1 MKNNFYTEDSIESLT
16 PIEHVQLRPG
26 MYIGSTENPNQLLL
40 EIFSNALDEHNI
52 GHGNLIIVDVDEK
65 TGECHVLD
73 EAQGFPINQIRED
86 GKTILEASFSVLN
99 TSGKYSDD
107 GVYEGTSLGLNGIGA
122 KAANFLSETF
132 KVISW
137 NEKNY
142 ESLTFKDGVLQERKI
157 GKTKELEVNSK
168 TGTDIRYLPKTKY
181 FSSIHTDISFFK
193 KFFNDICCLCND
205 LSIKFND
212 ELIHHDS
219 IEDILDLKKGN
230 NFEVTKSRLVIE
242 EKDFKLGMTF
252 TSADSDKII
261 PYINYGL
268 TDTGPHIT
276 SLKSTLTKVLNNWAK
291 SNGLLGENDKTLD
304 GNSLREG
311 LLLVCNINSRGVV
324 YNAQVKST
332 IVKINSD
339 FDKIFARE
347 LELWLDSNPDDATAI
362 IEKALIARKAAEA
375 AKKARARIKAAEN
388 GPKKKFIDMPTT
400 LIDATSKSRKDCE
413 LIIVEG
419 LSAASSLVA
428 QRNAKT
434 TAVYSIR
441 GMMLNVQKTSTDK
454 IIENKEINNLVL
466 ALGLEYA
473 NGKMIFDEDKL
484 RYGKIIAASDA
495 DPAGN
500 EIENLL
506 FNILWQMCPEL
517 ITKGYV
523 YSAEP
528 PLYRVTLSDN
538 SYHFIDDAEM
548 LAKFKFVHSNI
559 KDIQRAKGLAEMQP
573 EQLAAAVLDEET
585 RKIKQL
591 TVSDIEATNKLF
603 VDLYGPVVA
612 PRVEYINSNPWGV
625 QVDYE

>member
-52 GHGNLIIVDVDEK
+52 GHGNLITVDVDEK

-86 GKTILEASFSVLN
+86 EKTILEASFSVLN

-137 NEKNY
+137 NEKDY
-142 ESLTFKDGVLQERKI
+142 ESLTFKDGILQERKI

-168 TGTDIRYLPKTKY
+168 TGTDIYYLPKAKY

-261 PYINYGL
+261 PYVNYGL

-311 LLLVCNINSRGVV
+311 LLLVCNINSRGVI

-339 FDKIFARE
+339 FDKVFARE

-375 AKKARARIKAAEN
+375 AKKARARIKAAGN
-388 GPKKKFIDMPTT
+388 GSKKKFIDMPTT

-466 ALGLEYA
+466 ALGLEYT
-473 NGKMIFDEDKL
+473 NGKMIFDENKL

-548 LAKFKFVHSNI
+548 LAEFKKVHSNI

-591 TVSDIEATNKLF
+591 TVSDVEATNKLF

>member
-1 MKNNFYTEDSIESLT
+1 MKNNFYKEDSIESLT

-52 GHGNLIIVDVDEK
+52 GHGNLITVNVDEK
-65 TGECHVLD
+65 TGECCVLD
-73 EAQGFPINQIRED
+73 EAQGFPINQVRED

-137 NEKNY
+137 NEKKY
-142 ESLTFKDGVLQERKI
+142 ESLTFKDGVLQERKV

-168 TGTDIRYLPKTKY
+168 TGTDIYYLPKTKY

-205 LSIKFND
+205 LSIKFNS

-261 PYINYGL
+261 PYVNYGL

-276 SLKSTLTKVLNNWAK
+276 NLKSTLTKVLNNWAK

-339 FDKIFARE
+339 FDKVFARE

-375 AKKARARIKAAEN
+375 AKKARARIKAAGN
-388 GPKKKFIDMPTT
+388 GSKKKFIDMPTT
-400 LIDATSKSRKDCE
+400 LIDATSKCRKDCE
-413 LIIVEG
+413 LIVCEG
-419 LSAASSLVA
+419 ISAASSLIA
-428 QRNAKT
+428 QRNSKT

-473 NGKMIFDEDKL
+473 NGKMIFDENKL

-548 LAKFKFVHSNI
+548 LAEFKKIHSNI
-559 KDIQRAKGLAEMQP
+559 KDIQRAKG
-573 EQLAAAVLDEET
+573 
-585 RKIKQL
+585 
-591 TVSDIEATNKLF
+591 
-603 VDLYGPVVA
+603 
-612 PRVEYINSNPWGV
+612 
-625 QVDYE
+625 

>member
-52 GHGNLIIVDVDEK
+52 GHGNLITVDVNEK

-73 EAQGFPINQIRED
+73 EAQGFPINQVRED

-137 NEKNY
+137 NEKDY
-142 ESLTFKDGVLQERKI
+142 ESLTFKDGILQEREI

-168 TGTDIRYLPKTKY
+168 TGTDIYYLPKAKY

-205 LSIKFND
+205 LSIKFNS

-261 PYINYGL
+261 PYVNYGL

-339 FDKIFARE
+339 FDKVFARE

-375 AKKARARIKAAEN
+375 AKKARARIKANKGISNRIRILHPDKLKDAEFL
-388 GPKKKFIDMPTT
+388 GEEST
-400 LIDATSKSRKDCE
+400 L
-413 LIIVEG
+413 LVVEG
-419 LSAASSLVA
+419 
-428 QRNAKT
+428 K
-434 TAVYSIR
+434 
-441 GMMLNVQKTSTDK
+441 
-454 IIENKEINNLVL
+454 
-466 ALGLEYA
+466 
-473 NGKMIFDEDKL
+473 
-484 RYGKIIAASDA
+484 
-495 DPAGN
+495 
-500 EIENLL
+500 
-506 FNILWQMCPEL
+506 
-517 ITKGYV
+517 
-523 YSAEP
+523 
-528 PLYRVTLSDN
+528 
-538 SYHFIDDAEM
+538 
-548 LAKFKFVHSNI
+548 
-559 KDIQRAKGLAEMQP
+559 
-573 EQLAAAVLDEET
+573 
-585 RKIKQL
+585 
-591 TVSDIEATNKLF
+591 
-603 VDLYGPVVA
+603 
-612 PRVEYINSNPWGV
+612 
-625 QVDYE
+625 

>member
-52 GHGNLIIVDVDEK
+52 GHGNLITVDVNEK

-73 EAQGFPINQIRED
+73 EAQGFPINQVRED

-137 NEKNY
+137 KEKDY
-142 ESLTFKDGVLQERKI
+142 ESLTFKDGILQERKV
-157 GKTKELEVNSK
+157 GKAKELEVNSK
-168 TGTDIRYLPKTKY
+168 TGTDIYYLPKAKY

-205 LSIKFND
+205 LSIKFNS

-261 PYINYGL
+261 PYVNYGL

-339 FDKIFARE
+339 FDKVFARE

-375 AKKARARIKAAEN
+375 AKKARARIKAAGN

-400 LIDATSKSRKDCE
+400 LIDATSKNRKDCE
-413 LIIVEG
+413 LVVCEG
-419 LSAASSLVA
+419 ISAASSLIA
-428 QRNAKT
+428 QRNSKT

-466 ALGLEYA
+466 ALGLEYS
-473 NGKMIFDEDKL
+473 NGKMIFDENKL

-548 LAKFKFVHSNI
+548 LAEFKKVHSNI

-591 TVSDIEATNKLF
+591 TVSDVEATNKLF

>member
-1 MKNNFYTEDSIESLT
+1 MKKDNFYTDDSIESLT

-52 GHGNLIIVDVDEK
+52 GHGNLITVDVNEK
-65 TGECHVLD
+65 TGECYVLD
-73 EAQGFPINQIRED
+73 EAQGFPINQVRED

-137 NEKNY
+137 NEKDY
-142 ESLTFKDGVLQERKI
+142 ESLTFKNGILQKREV
-157 GKTKELEVNSK
+157 GKTKELEAVKSK
-168 TGTDIRYLPKTKY
+168 TGTDIYYLPKAKY
-181 FSSIHTDISFFK
+181 FSSICTDISFFK

-205 LSIKFND
+205 LSIKFNG

-219 IEDILDLKKGN
+219 IEDILDFKKGD
-230 NFEVTKSRLVIE
+230 NFEVIKNRLIIE

-261 PYINYGL
+261 PYVNYGL
-268 TDTGPHIT
+268 TDTGPHISSIKT
-276 SLKSTLTKVLNNWAK
+276 TLTKTLNSWAK
-291 SNGLLGENDKTLD
+291 EKGLLGPKDKNLD

-311 LLLVCNINSRGVV
+311 LLLVCNINSRGVI

-347 LELWLDSNPDDATAI
+347 LELWLDNNPDDAAAI
-362 IEKALIARKAAEA
+362 IEKAIIARKASEA
-375 AKKARARIKAAEN
+375 AKKARAKIKAAGN
-388 GPKKKFIDMPTT
+388 SSKKKFIDMPTT
-400 LIDATSKSRKDCE
+400 LIAATSKCRKDCE
-413 LIIVEG
+413 LIICEG
-419 LSAASSLVA
+419 ISAASSLIA

-441 GMMLNVQKTSTDK
+441 GMMLNVQKTSVDK

-466 ALGLEYA
+466 ALGLEYS
-473 NGKMIFDEDKL
+473 NGKMVFDENKL

-506 FNILWQMCPEL
+506 FNIIWQLCPEL
-517 ITKGYV
+517 IIEGYV
-523 YSAEP
+523 YSSEP

-548 LAKFKFVHSNI
+548 LAKFKTVHSNI
-559 KDIQRAKGLAEMQP
+559 KDIQRAKG
-573 EQLAAAVLDEET
+573 
-585 RKIKQL
+585 
-591 TVSDIEATNKLF
+591 
-603 VDLYGPVVA
+603 
-612 PRVEYINSNPWGV
+612 
-625 QVDYE
+625 